1 MYNRYI
7 PDGGRYTRVVEDD
20 GPPLAP
26 PEPPPAAPAPPPE
39 PPPSPPPPGPPP
51 PEPPPAKTGG
61 IAKLLKG
68 LQLDRW
74 DTGDLLLLV
83 LVLLLLLEGDDT
95 ELLITLGLILVLG
108 LD

>member
-26 PEPPPAAPAPPPE
+26 PEPPP
-39 PPPSPPPPGPPP
+39 SPPP

>member
-1 MYNRYI
+1 MACCRFQYFE
-7 PDGGRYTRVVEDD
+7 RVPRVS
-20 GPPLAP
+20 
-26 PEPPPAAPAPPPE
+26 PE
-39 PPPSPPPPGPPP
+39 PPPSPPP

>member
-26 PEPPPAAPAPPPE
+26 PEPPPSP
-39 PPPSPPPPGPPP
+39 PPPSPPPPSPPP

-83 LVLLLLLEGDDT
+83 LVLLLLLEGGDT

>member
-39 PPPSPPPPGPPP
+39 PPCG
-51 PEPPPAKTGG
+51 
-61 IAKLLKG
+61 
-68 LQLDRW
+68 
-74 DTGDLLLLV
+74 
-83 LVLLLLLEGDDT
+83 
-95 ELLITLGLILVLG
+95 
-108 LD
+108 

>member
-26 PEPPPAAPAPPPE
+26 PEPPPAAPA
-39 PPPSPPPPGPPP
+39 PP

>member
-1 MYNRYI
+1 MELD
-7 PDGGRYTRVVEDD
+7 DGGRLPRGVE
-20 GPPLAP
+20 AA
-26 PEPPPAAPAPPPE
+26 AAPAPPPE
-39 PPPSPPPPGPPP
+39 PPPSPPP

>member
-39 PPPSPPPPGPPP
+39 PPPSPPPPA
-51 PEPPPAKTGG
+51 PPPAKTGV

-74 DTGDLLLLV
+74 DTWDLLLLV

>member
-26 PEPPPAAPAPPPE
+26 PGAPPE
-39 PPPSPPPPGPPP
+39 PPPRPPP
-51 PEPPPAKTGG
+51 PEPPPAKSGG

>member
-26 PEPPPAAPAPPPE
+26 PDTPPAAPA
-39 PPPSPPPPGPPP
+39 PP

>member
-7 PDGGRYTRVVEDD
+7 PDGGRYTRVVEED
-20 GPPLAP
+20 GPPLA
-26 PEPPPAAPAPPPE
+26 
-39 PPPSPPPPGPPP
+39 P